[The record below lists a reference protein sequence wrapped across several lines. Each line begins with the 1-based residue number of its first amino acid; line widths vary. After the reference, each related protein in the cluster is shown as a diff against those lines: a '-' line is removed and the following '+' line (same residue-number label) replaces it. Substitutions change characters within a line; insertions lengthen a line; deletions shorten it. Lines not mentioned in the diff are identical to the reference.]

1 MRRLRRA
8 QDRHARASRRFKR
21 RVLATGTAAAIALA
35 AQAGLADPP
44 VVSLTDEH
52 QVVVGEDADRDLLT
66 DREEFALGYRPF
78 QSNQNNNDALD
89 GAELA
94 AHGARRIAQ
103 LPLESQ
109 VTSPDQIYK
118 KEMLMFGL
126 EMCDICGEAVNMG
139 SILLVNPRL
148 GLRIELPVIAV
159 HYLEH
164 GALSYGGTDRLS
176 RDTLPYHH
184 DRVDIALLLRTLEL
198 RFPYEPNDH
207 QLSLDYA
214 RESVKPVAADVNDL
228 DGDLLADSE
237 ELAAGLNLYDADQDD
252 NLLPDGIQL
261 ARRCAEIIDRLPTL
275 DPNATDVK
283 GVYKISYMMR
293 GLEWCEI
300 CGASVNM
307 GYWQIVNPSLGVSME
322 VSEIARHFMEHGSF
336 GYLGNV
342 HGGGRT
348 DVAALLKI
356 IEWPS
361 ECGDLG
367 TLYQPADLN
376 QDGRVDIEDFTEF
389 AERWLNAVEPTDK

>member
-1 MRRLRRA
+1 MRKLKRT
-8 QDRHARASRRFKR
+8 QKRHARTSQRFRR
-21 RVLATGTAAAIALA
+21 RVLATGTAAAISLA
-35 AQAGLADPP
+35 AHTGLADPP
-44 VVSLTDEH
+44 VAPIADEH
-52 QVVVGEDADRDLLT
+52 QVVVAEDADGDLLT

-78 QSNQNNNDALD
+78 QNNQNNNDALD

-94 AHGARRIAQ
+94 MRCARDVAK
-103 LPLESQ
+103 LPVESE
-109 VTSPDQIYK
+109 VTRPDQIYK

-126 EMCDICGEAVNMG
+126 ETCDVCGEVVNMG
-139 SILLVNPRL
+139 SIQIVNPTL
-148 GLRIELPVIAV
+148 GLRVEFPILAA
-159 HYLEH
+159 HYMEH
-164 GALSYGGTDRLS
+164 GSLNFAGDLHKGRLDVPKLA
-176 RDTLPYHH
+176 R
-184 DRVDIALLLRTLEL
+184 ALEL

-207 QLSLDYA
+207 QVSLDYA
-214 RESVKPVAADVNDL
+214 MESAGRIAPDANDL

-261 ARRCAEIIDRLPTL
+261 AQRCAERIDRLPTF

-293 GLEWCEI
+293 GLEWCAI

-322 VSEIARHFMEHGSF
+322 VSEIARHFMQHGSF
-336 GYLGNV
+336 SYLGNV
-342 HGGGRT
+342 HAGGRT

-356 IEWPS
+356 LEWPS

-367 TLYQPADLN
+367 TLYQPADWN
-376 QDGRVDIEDFTEF
+376 KDCRVDIEDLTEF
-389 AERWLNAVEPTDK
+389 VERWLDSVEPTDK